1 MQMNTLRREHRDEPA
16 IVRPSRKRG
25 AMAKSWRALARGGQG
40 RIPRQSPMSARTH
53 VIGGGMDGKEDAVK
67 VGELP
72 IQEAARPSAA
82 VRAAIV
88 AWKSGNS
95 DGAKGGRK
103 AKELE
108 P

>member
-1 MQMNTLRREHRDEPA
+1 
-16 IVRPSRKRG
+16 
-25 AMAKSWRALARGGQG
+25 
-40 RIPRQSPMSARTH
+40 
-53 VIGGGMDGKEDAVK
+53 MDGMEDAVK

-88 AWKSGNS
+88 AWKLGNS

-103 AKELE
+103 AKELK

>member
-1 MQMNTLRREHRDEPA
+1 
-16 IVRPSRKRG
+16 
-25 AMAKSWRALARGGQG
+25 
-40 RIPRQSPMSARTH
+40 
-53 VIGGGMDGKEDAVK
+53 MDGKEDAVK

-72 IQEAARPSAA
+72 IQEVARPSAA

-88 AWKSGNS
+88 AWKSGNA

-103 AKELE
+103 AKALE

>member
-1 MQMNTLRREHRDEPA
+1 MNNFGTATSGDRLRGT
-16 IVRPSRKRG
+16 S
-25 AMAKSWRALARGGQG
+25 
-40 RIPRQSPMSARTH
+40 SP
-53 VIGGGMDGKEDAVK
+53 K
-67 VGELP
+67 GEGEAESKLP

-88 AWKSGNS
+88 AWKSANS

-103 AKELE
+103 AKELK

>member
-1 MQMNTLRREHRDEPA
+1 ME
-16 IVRPSRKRG
+16 
-25 AMAKSWRALARGGQG
+25 
-40 RIPRQSPMSARTH
+40 
-53 VIGGGMDGKEDAVK
+53 GKEDAVK

-72 IQEAARPSAA
+72 MQEAERPSAA

-103 AKELE
+103 AKTLK